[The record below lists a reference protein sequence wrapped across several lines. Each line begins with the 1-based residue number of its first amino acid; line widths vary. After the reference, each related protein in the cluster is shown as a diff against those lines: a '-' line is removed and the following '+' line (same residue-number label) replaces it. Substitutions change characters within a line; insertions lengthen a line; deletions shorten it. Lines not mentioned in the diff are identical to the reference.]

1 MEKLVK
7 TDLSYKTSIILQWST
22 SARMLYSYVTQAF
35 ISGNMS
41 TYTTGLIVA
50 AVLPTAYVSV
60 SYLLCASL

>member
-1 MEKLVK
+1 
-7 TDLSYKTSIILQWST
+7 
-22 SARMLYSYVTQAF
+22 MLYSYVTQAF